1 VTAVLSDDDLAVLV
15 DLGDLVGAVRAV
27 HVDQAL
33 GRADQPVPALVAT
46 GPGTVLLPMVATSH
60 RLGLTAVKVLTD
72 ARDNGPQDGPAQQ
85 STVILLDA
93 RAGTRLAVL
102 AGGTCTRMR
111 TAAATAVA
119 TDALARPDSRILGL
133 VGAGPLAVEHVAA
146 LRRVRDFDDVVIWSR
161 SAARVEQ
168 FRAAL
173 RRREATDDLPTIEVR
188 AAADPRGVVA
198 ACDVLCTLTPAH
210 TPVVEGDWFT
220 PGLHVNAVG
229 APPRPDHREIDS
241 RGMARSTVVVDSTD
255 VVLQKSGEVLLS
267 LADGTTTPGHY
278 RTELGAVLAGLAP
291 GRTGADEITLFDSV
305 GIAPQ
310 DLAFAALALHLD
322 PGPDD
327 AVLREASSAGL

>member
-1 VTAVLSDDDLAVLV
+1 VTALLSDDELAGLV
-15 DLGDLVGAVRAV
+15 DLGELIDAVRTA
-27 HVDQAL
+27 HVDEAL
-33 GRADQPVPALVAT
+33 GRAGQPVPALVTTA
-46 GPGTVLLPMVATSH
+46 GSTVLLPMIATSH

-72 ARDNGPQDGPAQQ
+72 ARDNGPEDGPAQQ

-93 RAGTRLAVL
+93 RTGTRLAVL
-102 AGGTCTRMR
+102 AGATCTRMR

-119 TDALARPDSRILGL
+119 TDALARPDSRVLGL

-146 LRRVRDFDDVVIWSR
+146 LRRVRDLDAVLIWSR
-161 SAARVEQ
+161 STARVDG

-173 RRREATDDLPTIEVR
+173 RRREATDGLPALEVR

-198 ACDVLCTLTPAH
+198 ACDVLCTVTPAH

-241 RGMARSTVVVDSTD
+241 RGMARATVVVDHSGIQ
-255 VVLQKSGEVLLS
+255 LQKSGEVRLA
-267 LADGTTTPGHY
+267 LADGATTPEHY

-291 GRTGADEITLFDSV
+291 GRTDRDEITLFNSV
-305 GIAPQ
+305 GVALQ
-310 DLAFAALALHLD
+310 DLAFAALALRLD
-322 PGPDD
+322 PGPTD
-327 AVLREASSAGL
+327 ALLREASAGL